1 MSLNQARI
9 VTTIFTGLL
18 LLAEVSIPEWNAKA
32 NHSQPKATISSTI
45 VPVTLSEISKK
56 NNIPQLHVALK
67 HLKVAKSELQ
77 NVDDKDLDSRLEA
90 LKETNKAIAEIEAAL
105 KSDRKRSIAKLS
117 KPDNCTT

>member
-18 LLAEVSIPEWNAKA
+18 LLVEVSIPEWNAKA
-32 NHSQPKATISSTI
+32 DPSQKKATLSTT
-45 VPVTLSEISKK
+45 VPENLSKLSKK
-56 NNIPQLHVALK
+56 NNNPQLHVALK

-77 NVDDKDLDSRLEA
+77 NADDKDLDSRLEA
-90 LKETNKAIAEIEAAL
+90 LKETNKAIAQIEAAL

-117 KPDNCTT
+117 KPDDCTT